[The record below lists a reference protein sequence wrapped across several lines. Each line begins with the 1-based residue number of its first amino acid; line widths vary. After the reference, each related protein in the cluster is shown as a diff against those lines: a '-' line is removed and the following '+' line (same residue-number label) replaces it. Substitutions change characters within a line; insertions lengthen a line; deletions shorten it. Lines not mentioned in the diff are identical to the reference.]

1 MANQQHIR
9 WLLEGV
15 EAWNRRR
22 QVEGFS
28 PDLSDE
34 DIVARLRNSR
44 LTSSEGT
51 ILLDYLNLSYANLR
65 GCNFSGASLDRADLS
80 HSILD
85 GSNFSGTVLNSAK
98 LKDAVLVNS
107 CFWGSNLL
115 NADFT
120 DAYLN
125 EVNLARANL
134 PRTDLRQAR
143 LVHCKLKGADLSEA
157 ELAGVDLTGSRPWQA
172 KLIQLFPGPLWFY
185 SRVSLD
191 DEIASINDILR
202 RVGRLK
208 EKYARKEFLETTLF
222 YFRGESES
230 RDTWTLTPSVMRQTE
245 DAGFSLRNA
254 EGEMLVDLLSRR
266 ADDFVEANS
275 ALEQMV
281 MAQHHGLPTRLLD
294 ITRNPLVA
302 LFHASEKSPTA
313 AGRIHVFAVPRFL
326 VKPFNSDTVS
336 VITNFARLRR
346 GEQNLLLGKT
356 KEETIGDTDPAH
368 RTGLQ
373 RDEPYAL
380 AMNRLYQFI
389 RLERPSFS
397 ERIDPRDLFKVFIVE
412 PQQSL
417 ERVRAQ
423 SGAFLISAFHERF
436 EEAVIRAWN
445 DGIPLYHHYTLT
457 VPSECKKEI
466 QEELATLEITRE
478 SMFPG
483 LDEASEAVKD
493 FYRRQI
499 I

>member
-28 PDLSDE
+28 ADLSDE

-51 ILLDYLNLSYANLR
+51 ILLDNLNLSYANLR
-65 GCNFSGASLDRADLS
+65 GCNFSDASLDRADLS
-80 HSILD
+80 HSMID
-85 GSNFSGTVLNSAK
+85 GSNFSGTGLNSAN
-98 LKDAVLVNS
+98 LKETFLRDS
-107 CFWGSNLL
+107 CFCGANLL

-172 KLIQLFPGPLWFY
+172 KLIQLFSGPLWFY

-208 EKYARKEFLETTLF
+208 EKYAPKESLETTLF

-326 VKPFNSDTVS
+326 VKPFSSDTMS
-336 VITNFARLRR
+336 VITNFAR
-346 GEQNLLLGKT
+346 
-356 KEETIGDTDPAH
+356 
-368 RTGLQ
+368 
-373 RDEPYAL
+373 
-380 AMNRLYQFI
+380 
-389 RLERPSFS
+389 
-397 ERIDPRDLFKVFIVE
+397 
-412 PQQSL
+412 
-417 ERVRAQ
+417 
-423 SGAFLISAFHERF
+423 
-436 EEAVIRAWN
+436 
-445 DGIPLYHHYTLT
+445 
-457 VPSECKKEI
+457 
-466 QEELATLEITRE
+466 
-478 SMFPG
+478 
-483 LDEASEAVKD
+483 
-493 FYRRQI
+493 
-499 I
+499 

>member
-22 QVEGFS
+22 QVGDFS

-80 HSILD
+80 HSMID
-85 GSNFSGTVLNSAK
+85 GSNFSGTWLNSAN
-98 LKDAVLVNS
+98 LKDTFLRDS

-115 NADFT
+115 YADFT

-125 EVNLARANL
+125 EVDLSRARL
-134 PRTDLRQAR
+134 PGTNLRQAQLR
-143 LVHCKLKGADLSEA
+143 DCKLKGTDLSET
-157 ELAGVDLTGSRPWQA
+157 ELAGVDLTGSKPWQA
-172 KLIQLFPGPLWFY
+172 QLTPFFPRPLWFY
-185 SRVSLD
+185 SRVALD
-191 DEIASINDILR
+191 DEIASIDDILR
-202 RVGRLK
+202 RVSHLK
-208 EKYARKEFLETTLF
+208 ENYAPKESLEATLF

-346 GEQNLLLGKT
+346 GEQNL
-356 KEETIGDTDPAH
+356 
-368 RTGLQ
+368 
-373 RDEPYAL
+373 
-380 AMNRLYQFI
+380 
-389 RLERPSFS
+389 PS
-397 ERIDPRDLFKVFIVE
+397 R
-412 PQQSL
+412 
-417 ERVRAQ
+417 
-423 SGAFLISAFHERF
+423 
-436 EEAVIRAWN
+436 
-445 DGIPLYHHYTLT
+445 
-457 VPSECKKEI
+457 
-466 QEELATLEITRE
+466 
-478 SMFPG
+478 
-483 LDEASEAVKD
+483 
-493 FYRRQI
+493 
-499 I
+499 